1 MGFSDGPSGPIGMRQ
16 MVSIGSGLLL
26 SLGSLVQM
34 ARAVPAA
41 PRAPAPTPRAPQE
54 AASNRQLSL
63 PEQRVF
69 SAAAYASTLCLIRSG
84 RLSHGDGM
92 ARLGQTLQ
100 QNGIDRRLLGSSSV
114 NAATRLLE
122 QHIRPDCLSSQ
133 LNQSD
138 LIRKLTPL
146 VQ

>member
-1 MGFSDGPSGPIGMRQ
+1 MRQ
-16 MVSIGSGLLL
+16 LPWIGTGLLL
-26 SLGSLVQM
+26 SLGGLVSG
-34 ARAVPAA
+34 AAAALGAPAPPRSTPAA
-41 PRAPAPTPRAPQE
+41 PAAPA
-54 AASNRQLSL
+54 AAAARQLSL
-63 PEQRVF
+63 AEQRVF

-92 ARLGQTLQ
+92 ARLSQTLQ
-100 QNGIDRRLLGSSSV
+100 QNGIDRRLLGTTRV

-122 QHIRPDCLSSQ
+122 QHLQPDCLSSQ
-133 LNQSD
+133 LSQSE

>member
-1 MGFSDGPSGPIGMRQ
+1 MRQ
-16 MVSIGSGLLL
+16 LLWIGTGLLL
-26 SLGSLVQM
+26 SLGGLAQG
-34 ARAVPAA
+34 ACAALGAPAA
-41 PRAPAPTPRAPQE
+41 PRPAATPAAPAGT
-54 AASNRQLSL
+54 AAVRQLSL

-92 ARLGQTLQ
+92 AQLGQTLQ

-122 QHIRPDCLSSQ
+122 QHLKPDCLSSQ
-133 LNQSD
+133 LSQSD